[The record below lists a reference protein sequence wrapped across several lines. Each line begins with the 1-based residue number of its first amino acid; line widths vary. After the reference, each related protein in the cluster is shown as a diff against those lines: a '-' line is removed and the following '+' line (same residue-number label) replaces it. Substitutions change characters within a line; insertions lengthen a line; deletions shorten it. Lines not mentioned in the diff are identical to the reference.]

1 MKNSTVKVS
10 VTSDNKLLSTKMVP
24 AIKGYESVEEVSY
37 NYNSSEDRTSLE
49 IRSNRKIKNPEK
61 LIASMVNYGNPDNSN
76 LQVILVLIS
85 NLFKGRKSKRYLVDS
100 YGRTISCGR

>member
-10 VTSDNKLLSTKMVP
+10 VTSDSKLLSTKLVP
-24 AIKGYESVEEVSY
+24 TIKGYESVEEVFY
-37 NYNSSEDRTSLE
+37 NYDSSKDCTSLE

-61 LIASMVNYGNPDNSN
+61 LITSMVNYGNPSNSS

-85 NLFKGRKSKRYLVDS
+85 SIFRNRRSETYLLDS
-100 YGRTISCGR
+100 YGRLISCSR